1 MQPLVFRSRVD
12 AWLGAILIGAIVVAV
27 TAAIMAAWEGGRAAM
42 ALVPLILL
50 GCVLPVWMM
59 LTTDYTLTETELR
72 IRSGPFR
79 WRVPLQDVRS
89 ITPTRNPL
97 SSPALS
103 LDRLRVEYGR
113 SQWLMISPG
122 DKERFLRELNA
133 RRAALGKH
141 G

>member
-27 TAAIMAAWEGGRAAM
+27 TAAIMAAWEGGRGAM

-50 GCVLPVWMM
+50 GCVLPVWVM

-103 LDRLRVEYGR
+103 LDRPRVEYGR
-113 SQWLMISPG
+113 SQWLMISPA
-122 DKERFLRELNA
+122 DQERFLRELNL

>member
-50 GCVLPVWMM
+50 GCVLPVWVM

>member
-1 MQPLVFRSRVD
+1 MLR
-12 AWLGAILIGAIVVAV
+12 A
-27 TAAIMAAWEGGRAAM
+27 TAAAGERGA
-42 ALVPLILL
+42 
-50 GCVLPVWMM
+50 
-59 LTTDYTLTETELR
+59 
-72 IRSGPFR
+72 
-79 WRVPLQDVRS
+79 
-89 ITPTRNPL
+89 L

-113 SQWLMISPG
+113 SQWLMISPA